1 MTSTT
6 QIFSNPPPL
15 HVFLSGRVDGI
26 PLDVSSSWRHE
37 AAGLLT
43 SHGCRIYDPT
53 RVIVAAESGYQA
65 RPNEVFTNDRRQL
78 NITDVL
84 LVNLDL
90 PTHIASHDAPFFT
103 IGEMFLAHARELP
116 VITFGACFR
125 GRPGYEAVVTRS
137 FDQLTQAVDYILLH
151 YLPCASAPQMGV
163 DKEEV
168 K

>member
-6 QIFSNPPPL
+6 QTFSNPPPL

-26 PLDVSSSWRHE
+26 SVDMSSSWRHE
-37 AAGLLT
+37 AASLLT
-43 SHGCRIYDPT
+43 PHGCHIYDPT
-53 RVIVAAESGYQA
+53 RVILAAEGDYQP
-65 RPNEVFTNDRRQL
+65 RPNEVLTNDRRQL
-78 NITDVL
+78 NLTDVL

-116 VITFGACFR
+116 VITFGTCFR

-137 FDQLTQAVDYILLH
+137 FDQLAQAVDYILLH
-151 YLPCASAPQMGV
+151 YLPCASTS
-163 DKEEV
+163 
-168 K
+168 